1 VSRSHDAIVIGLGAM
16 GSATAYHLAARGAK
30 VLGIDQFD
38 PPHEMGSSHGETRI
52 IRLVYYEHPLYVP
65 MVQRSYELWRK
76 LEKESGESL
85 MTITGGLMLGA
96 ESSGLIKGARRAA
109 EEHKLHLEQIP
120 HAKLQDRFPQIMP
133 LPGFKALLDPAAGFL
148 NPEGCVRAHIA
159 QARKLGATIRTNE
172 QVLNWIATPDGGV
185 RVRTTH
191 GSYEARKLV
200 LTVGPWLPELLGA
213 VGPRL
218 VVERQ
223 TQIWLRPPGDPEQ
236 WSPDRFP
243 IFLCEFDDGQLIY
256 GFPLQKQGWK
266 VAVHYEGEH
275 VHDLRA
281 MPREV
286 TARDV
291 NRVRS
296 AVSRLFGWV
305 EEAEL
310 LDAASCLYTD
320 TPDLRFVIDFLP
332 GTPQV
337 LVSSPCSGHGFKFA
351 AAIGEMQA
359 SLVLDGKCGFDI
371 SPFRIDR

>member
-1 VSRSHDAIVIGLGAM
+1 VPPTYDAIVIGLGAM
-16 GSATAYHLAARGAK
+16 GSATAFHLAARGAK

-38 PPHEMGSSHGETRI
+38 PPHELGSSHGESRI

-65 MVQRSYELWRK
+65 MLQRSYELWRK

-85 MTITGGLMLGA
+85 MTITGGVMLGA

-109 EEHKLHLEQIP
+109 EEHKLPLEQIP
-120 HAKLQDRFPQIMP
+120 QAKLQDRFPQIMP

-148 NPEGCVRAHIA
+148 NPEACVRTHIA
-159 QARKLGATIRTNE
+159 QARRLGATIRTNE
-172 QVLNWIATPDGGV
+172 QVLNWVATPDGGV

-200 LTVGPWLPELLGA
+200 LTVGPWLGELLGA
-213 VGPRL
+213 SGPRL

-223 TQIWLRPPGDPEQ
+223 TVLWFKPPGDPEQ

-243 IFLCEFDDGQLIY
+243 VYLCEFDDGQLIY
-256 GFPLQKQGWK
+256 GFPLQKRGWK

-275 VHDLRA
+275 IHNLRE
-281 MPREV
+281 MPRAVDKREI
-286 TARDV
+286 A
-291 NRVRS
+291 RVRK

-305 EEAEL
+305 EDAEL
-310 LDAASCLYTD
+310 LNASSCLYTD
-320 TPDLRFVIDFLP
+320 TADLRFVIDFLP

-351 AAIGEMQA
+351 PVIGEMQA
-359 SLVLDGKCGFDI
+359 SLVLDGKCDFDI
-371 SPFRIDR
+371 SPFRFDR